1 MTETD
6 LSKLN
11 ILHNDED
18 LEILAQ
24 MDVEYVN
31 KNVSYFVSLLNI

>member
-1 MTETD
+1 MTEID

>member
-1 MTETD
+1 MTEID

-31 KNVSYFVSLLNI
+31 KNVSYFVS